1 MLATVMTRPAGV
13 IAIVAVNVYSVYGS
27 VRYLTLEHPLRW
39 GSLELLTAA
48 NILLGTV
55 LAVALFSMRNWARWA
70 FVVIYAASLAFA
82 PVRVALAHDLIYIIR
97 VLAQSSLWAWA
108 IWYLFR
114 PHVKE
119 AFRAA

>member
-55 LAVALFSMRNWARWA
+55 LAVALFSMRNWARWVCA
-70 FVVIYAASLAFA
+70 VLRCVCFLAEA
-82 PVRVALAHDLIYIIR
+82 DLLVSR
-97 VLAQSSLWAWA
+97 EGRGESFFLTSP
-108 IWYLFR
+108 FTG
-114 PHVKE
+114 
-119 AFRAA
+119 